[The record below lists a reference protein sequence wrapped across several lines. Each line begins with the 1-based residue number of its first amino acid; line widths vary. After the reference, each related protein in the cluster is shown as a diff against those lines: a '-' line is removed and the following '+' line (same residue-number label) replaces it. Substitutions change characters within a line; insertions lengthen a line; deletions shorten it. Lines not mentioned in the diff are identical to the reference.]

1 MSGSTTTAIKGD
13 DAAMHKA
20 FPNTFHSPI
29 IHFECDKAGA
39 SATASAAE
47 VPASELKRVAQLAE
61 KPVIG
66 VVFCGRQSPG
76 GHAVVA
82 AIADLATRAGGRCL
96 GFVRGT
102 HGLFAGEYIEV
113 TEALLS
119 RYRNQGGYHLL
130 GRSADKLRTPEE
142 QARTMEVCNALE
154 LTGLVLIGG
163 THTNSDAAQ
172 LAEFLSANQTGS
184 VTTAVVGVPVSID
197 NDLHNH
203 FVETTLG
210 FDSATRTYAQ
220 LVGNT
225 CSDAASARKYWF
237 FVRLM
242 GRNMSHVTLEV
253 GLQTKPDV
261 VLLGEEIS
269 RRKMGLRDVVAEVA
283 DVVSAR
289 AVDGKNFGVVLVPEG
304 LIAYIPELQALISEI
319 NEAMKDESS
328 GVSDAEGIAASLT
341 PWSRAQLSFLP
352 KQIQAQLMLER
363 EVHGT
368 VQLSQISS
376 EEMLGQLVGD
386 ELARR
391 KAAGKFTGSY
401 GLQTAFFGYQSR
413 SSLPSVFDCDYGYC
427 LGLTAATLACR
438 GCTGYTACVR
448 GLAGDP
454 SAWRPL
460 GVPTTAMM
468 EVQVTAKGSS
478 AVVPSEKVDVHA
490 GPAKALR
497 ANKDTW
503 AMEEHYENPG
513 PIQFEGAVAADTRTA
528 TLRTERHDYLE
539 RIGSL
544 TATLT
549 AIREACR
556 PGVSDSMLDAAL
568 TGIKSLEQM
577 LAIMQERE

>member
-1 MSGSTTTAIKGD
+1 MLGSTTTAIKGD
-13 DAAMHKA
+13 DEAMRKA
-20 FPNTFHSPI
+20 FPRTFHSPI
-29 IHFECDKAGA
+29 IHFDCDKAGA
-39 SATASAAE
+39 STSASTAE
-47 VPASELKRVAQLAE
+47 VPASELTRVTEAVD
-61 KPVIG
+61 KPTIG

-82 AIADLATRAGGRCL
+82 AVADLARRAGGTCL

-102 HGLFAGEYIEV
+102 QGLFAGEYVEV
-113 TEALLS
+113 TEAVLA

-130 GRSADKLRTPEE
+130 GRSADKLRTAEE
-142 QARTMEVCNALE
+142 QARTLEVCDALG
-154 LTGLVLIGG
+154 LTGLVMIGG
-163 THTNSDAAQ
+163 THTNTDAAH
-172 LAEFLSANQTGS
+172 LAEYFCANQSGA
-184 VTTAVVGVPVSID
+184 VTTAVIGVPVSID

-261 VLLGEEIS
+261 TLLGEEIS

-283 DVVSAR
+283 DVVCTR
-289 AVDGKNFGVVLVPEG
+289 AADKKNFGVVLVPEG
-304 LIAYIPELQALISEI
+304 LIAYIPELQALITEI
-319 NEAMKDESS
+319 NEAMRDECA
-328 GVSDAEGIAASLT
+328 GASDAESIAASLT
-341 PWSRAQLSFLP
+341 PWSRALLSFLP
-352 KQIQAQLMLER
+352 AQIQAQLMLER

-386 ELARR
+386 ELRR
-391 KAAGKFTGSY
+391 RATAGKYVGKY

-448 GLAGDP
+448 GLANAP
-454 SAWRPL
+454 SSWRPL

-468 EVQVTAKGSS
+468 EVQVSARGSH

-497 ANKDTW
+497 ANKEAW
-503 AMEEHYENPG
+503 AVEEHYENPG
-513 PIQFEGAVAADTRTA
+513 PIQFGGSVAADTRTA

-539 RIGSL
+539 RIG
-544 TATLT
+544 TLT
-549 AIREACR
+549 ASLSSIREACR

-568 TGIKSLEQM
+568 TGVKSLQQM